1 MSWLVNSL
9 QWYFVLFAVGL
20 IFIPFSQKL
29 FGSFIDKGYAFSK
42 TVGIILITY
51 SVFVLGV
58 TRLFP
63 YGWLGIMIVTTFL
76 GSLNCRVR
84 KKNYRITKTIV
95 IEELLFLCSFLFLSF
110 IRSQE
115 PSIHG
120 LEKFMDSCSRFSNPH
135 ISRRQI
141 CGTYPNPLT
150 IITLVTLPEP
160 H

>member
-63 YGWLGIMIVTTFL
+63 YGWLGIMIVTTVL
-76 GSLNCRVR
+76 GYLNWRVR

-120 LEKFMDSCSRFSNPH
+120 LEKFMD
-135 ISRRQI
+135 
-141 CGTYPNPLT
+141 Y
-150 IITLVTLPEP
+150 
-160 H
+160 